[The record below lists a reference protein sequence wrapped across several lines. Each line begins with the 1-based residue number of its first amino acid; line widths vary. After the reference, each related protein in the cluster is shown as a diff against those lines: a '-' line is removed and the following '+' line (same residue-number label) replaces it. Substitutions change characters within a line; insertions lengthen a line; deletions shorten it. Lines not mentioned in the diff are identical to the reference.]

1 VDCVRRISD
10 CGYVGN
16 QASEIRNQ
24 KSEMEN
30 PMFQNYLKVALRNLR
45 KYKGYSFIN
54 ILGLAVGM
62 ACCFLI
68 MLYVRFE
75 LSYEDFHAN
84 KNQIYRVIPRWMN
97 NGVEMAQVWTPTGL
111 APDVAAQFSEI
122 KAAAR
127 YVPWDGEALM
137 HFGERVFPRER
148 LALADQAFL
157 EMFSFEL
164 LKGNPQTALQA
175 PFALM
180 ISESIAKSAFADE
193 EPLGKIIRFDDKHDF
208 IVTGVFKDIPA
219 NSHLQF
225 SYLAS
230 FVTLKNFMAGFDA
243 AENVLQNY
251 ASWNYSTYLW
261 IPRPLDRKDFERR
274 MTAFVEEKSGNKSRT
289 TTFTL
294 QPLADIHFTQGLR
307 GDSANGDITYVYAFS
322 GVAAFIL
329 LIACFNFMNLAT
341 ARALNRTKEVG
352 VRKVVGAFR
361 WQLMMQFLF
370 EKIFDRAAIRHR
382 LVFDHRHHRRGRP
395 DEFHEKQQAG
405 I

>member
-1 VDCVRRISD
+1 
-10 CGYVGN
+10 
-16 QASEIRNQ
+16 
-24 KSEMEN
+24 
-30 PMFQNYLKVALRNLR
+30 
-45 KYKGYSFIN
+45 
-54 ILGLAVGM
+54 
-62 ACCFLI
+62 
-68 MLYVRFE
+68 
-75 LSYEDFHAN
+75 
-84 KNQIYRVIPRWMN
+84 
-97 NGVEMAQVWTPTGL
+97 
-111 APDVAAQFSEI
+111 
-122 KAAAR
+122 
-127 YVPWDGEALM
+127 
-137 HFGERVFPRER
+137 
-148 LALADQAFL
+148 
-157 EMFSFEL
+157 
-164 LKGNPQTALQA
+164 
-175 PFALM
+175 
-180 ISESIAKSAFADE
+180 
-193 EPLGKIIRFDDKHDF
+193 
-208 IVTGVFKDIPA
+208 
-219 NSHLQF
+219 
-225 SYLAS
+225 
-230 FVTLKNFMAGFDA
+230 MAGFDA